1 MKKLL
6 VMLLA
11 LVLCVGMMAVAA
23 SAAGSPSLS
32 VSSVSGKAGENVS
45 VDVTLSNNPGIAML
59 EFDIEYDTECLALV
73 SMTAN
78 DAVLED
84 AAAKT
89 RYIWVTSEE
98 GNCSNNGKILTITF
112 TIKEGATGEAAVK
125 VTNVNCGNWA
135 EEVLSVGT
143 SAGKVTMTCDHVW
156 GEWEVTEAATCA
168 KEGTET
174 RKCSVCG
181 ATETR
186 AIAKADHTW
195 GEWEVTVAADCGN
208 DGEKTRKCSVCEKVE
223 TEVIPATGDHVWGE
237 WEVTKEPTC
246 TKKGEKVRTCT
257 VCGKTETKKIDALGH
272 HKGCPHWKDND
283 DVVPTGDITGVV
295 TMGVIA
301 MISVVAA
308 AAYVTKRRVT
318 K

>member
-1 MKKLL
+1 MKKLIT
-6 VMLLA
+6 VMLA

-23 SAAGSPSLS
+23 SAAGTPALA
-32 VSSVSGKAGENVS
+32 VSSATGAAGKT
-45 VDVTLSNNPGIAML
+45 VDVTVSLSNNPGIAML
-59 EFDIEYDTECLALV
+59 EFGVDYDSSRLTLEG
-73 SMTAN
+73 MTTTGLDGAM
-78 DAVLED
+78 AS
-84 AAAKT
+84 T
-89 RYIWVTSEE
+89 SYIWVTTNAADSKYE
-98 GNCSNNGKILTITF
+98 GKILTITF
-112 TIKEGATGEAAVK
+112 KVKEDAAPGAADVKLTGI
-125 VTNVNCGNWA
+125 NCGNWA
-135 EEVLSVGT
+135 EEVISVSA

-308 AAYVTKRRVT
+308 AAYVTKRRIT